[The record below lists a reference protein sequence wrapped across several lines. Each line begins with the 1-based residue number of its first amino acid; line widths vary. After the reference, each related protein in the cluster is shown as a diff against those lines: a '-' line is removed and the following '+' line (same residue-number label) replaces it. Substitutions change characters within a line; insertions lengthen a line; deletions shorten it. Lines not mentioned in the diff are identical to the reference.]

1 METTIRADRAVTTL
15 INVFTVEPAD
25 QANVLALLEDGVG
38 SLFSKMPGWISTNLH
53 KSRDGKQIVS
63 YSQWRDV
70 KDIDAFRQDP
80 RMKPYLERF
89 GAVARHE
96 SFTCDVA
103 YVLHR

>member
-38 SLFSKMPGWISTNLH
+38 SLFSRMPGWISTNLH
-53 KSRDGKQIVS
+53 KSRDGRQIVS

-96 SFTCDVA
+96 SFICDVSYA
-103 YVLHR
+103 LHR